1 MKKFLFLM
9 LSLSLFVGCSKD
21 TTENPEKDTEKRE
34 RIERYASW
42 IDNIVL
48 RQMVDQL
55 DYLFQASAYRDSLLY
70 GGDTEVVIKRQFS
83 NPNLRPPQYNENGE
97 IYQWYGNGTHTITHN
112 GISLEKDGSEW
123 SVNSCMQRF
132 WYAPLQPEEVACQWI
147 VRRNNDVYTLSG
159 GMIHNGF
166 LEEFFTLTE
175 ISDLQFTT
183 APVSVSMSPYATGV
197 KRTLRYCFDGDIEIT
212 QKKEIENTPNT
223 NMVVKL
229 ESLNGYNSKPYS
241 NGEPVFLPNRIYF
254 TAGVINASVY
264 DDQEP
269 LHFAV
274 DFRNSEI
281 SDLEL

>member
-1 MKKFLFLM
+1 MKKFLFLL
-9 LSLSLFVGCSKD
+9 LSLSLFVGCGKD
-21 TTENPEKDTEKRE
+21 ELAETPEKDTEKRE

-48 RQMVDQL
+48 RQMVDKL
-55 DYLFQASAYRDSLLY
+55 DYLFQASAYRDSLLN
-70 GGDTEVVIKRQFS
+70 GGNTEVVIKRQFS
-83 NPNLRPPQYNENGE
+83 QSNLLPPQFNENGE
-97 IYQWYGNGTHTITHN
+97 IYRWQSFGTHTITHN

-123 SVNSCMQRF
+123 IVNSSIHNF
-132 WYAPLQPEEVACQWI
+132 GGSGEVETQWS
-147 VRRNNDVYTLSG
+147 VSRKDGVYTLSG
-159 GMIHNGF
+159 TIPHNGF
-166 LEEFFTLTE
+166 LEFFITLNE
-175 ISDLQFTT
+175 MLDLQFTT

-197 KRTLRYCFDGDIEIT
+197 RRTLRYCFDGDIEIT
-212 QKKEIENTPNT
+212 QKKTPNT

-229 ESLNGYNSKPYS
+229 ESLNGYDSRAYI
-241 NGEPVFLPNRIYF
+241 NGGPLLSPRRDYF

-281 SDLEL
+281 SDFEL

>member
-1 MKKFLFLM
+1 MKKFLFLL

-21 TTENPEKDTEKRE
+21 ATENPEKDTEKRE

-83 NPNLRPPQYNENGE
+83 NSNLRPPQYNENGE

-112 GISLEKDGSEW
+112 GISLEKDGSAWTVNSSIHNFGGSGEIETQW
-123 SVNSCMQRF
+123 SVSRK
-132 WYAPLQPEEVACQWI
+132 
-147 VRRNNDVYTLSG
+147 DGVYTLSG
-159 GMIHNGF
+159 TIPHNG
-166 LEEFFTLTE
+166 LYEFFITLNE
-175 ISDLQFTT
+175 MLDLQFTT
-183 APVSVSMSPYATGV
+183 APVSVNMSPYGAGV

-212 QKKEIENTPNT
+212 QKKTPNT

-229 ESLNGYNSKPYS
+229 ESLNGYNSKPYI
-241 NGEPVFLPNRIYF
+241 NGIPVFLPNRIYF

>member
-1 MKKFLFLM
+1 MKKFLFLL

-21 TTENPEKDTEKRE
+21 ATENPEKDTEKRE

-83 NPNLRPPQYNENGE
+83 NSSLLPPQFNENGE
-97 IYQWYGNGTHTITHN
+97 IYRWQSFGTHTITHN

-123 SVNSCMQRF
+123 TVNSSIHNF
-132 WYAPLQPEEVACQWI
+132 GGSGEIETQWS
-147 VRRNNDVYTLSG
+147 VSRKDGVYTLSG
-159 GMIHNGF
+159 TIPHNG
-166 LEEFFTLTE
+166 LYEFFITLNE
-175 ISDLQFTT
+175 MLDLQFTT
-183 APVSVSMSPYATGV
+183 APVSVRMSPYGAGV

-212 QKKEIENTPNT
+212 QKKTPST

-229 ESLNGYNSKPYS
+229 ESLNGYNSKPYI
-241 NGEPVFLPNRIYF
+241 NGIPVFLPNRIYF